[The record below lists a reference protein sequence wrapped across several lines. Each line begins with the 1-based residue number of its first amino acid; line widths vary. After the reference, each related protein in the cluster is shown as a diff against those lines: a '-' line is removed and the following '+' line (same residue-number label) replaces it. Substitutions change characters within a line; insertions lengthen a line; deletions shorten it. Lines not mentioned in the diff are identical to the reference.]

1 MRKER
6 ITIWEDEEYQYEG
19 AFGFVPFLMTY
30 FHEDQEKHPCMVVVP
45 GGGYS
50 IVSSTEGEIVAKKFY
65 QMGYH
70 AVVCTYTTNL
80 IQTAPLHDQPMKDL
94 SRTIRIL
101 RLHADEWHIDTS
113 KIVVCGFSA
122 GAHLCGSVCVHH
134 EDIIDENMKYA
145 DISNRPDA
153 AILSYPVILSEGE
166 AHRGSFVNMFG
177 NDATKEQLEYAS
189 IDKYVTEDTCP
200 CFIWQTAT
208 DETVPV
214 KNSYAMALACREK
227 GVPFAHHVFSEGQ
240 HGLSLADDD
249 WANGRF
255 GEPYTFE
262 QTKCIIDFM
271 KENHIPI
278 PEEMAG
284 FQLMLT
290 PPEKMSEEM
299 LEEAKKMQMGM
310 EANAEV
316 SVWPELADT
325 WLKKQL

>member
-1 MRKER
+1 MYSER
-6 ITIWEDEEYQYEG
+6 ITIWENKEYQYEG

-30 FHEDQEKHPCMVVVP
+30 FHEDETKRPCIVVVP

-80 IQTAPLHDQPMKDL
+80 IRTAPLLNQPMKDL
-94 SRTIRIL
+94 ARTIRIL
-101 RLHADEWHIDTS
+101 RQHADEWQIDTS

-134 EDIIDENMKYA
+134 EDIIDDNVKYA
-145 DISNRPDA
+145 EMSNRPDA
-153 AILSYPVILSEGE
+153 AILSYPVIFSEGE
-166 AHRGSFVNMFG
+166 THKDSFANLLG

-189 IDKYVTEDTCP
+189 IDKHVTEDTCP

-214 KNSYAMALACREK
+214 KNSYAMAQACLNH
-227 GVPFAHHVFSEGQ
+227 GVPFAHHVFTEGQ

-255 GEPYTFE
+255 GELYTFE
-262 QTKCIIDFM
+262 QTKCIISFM
-271 KENHIPI
+271 EENHIPI
-278 PEEMAG
+278 PKEMDG
-284 FQLMLT
+284 IRMMLT
-290 PPEKMSEEM
+290 PPEEMSEEM
-299 LEEAKKMQMGM
+299 LEEAKKMQVDMK
-310 EANAEV
+310 ANEEV